1 MGDKSTSNKHF
12 TTHEEAMYV
21 ICYKNQGKNEF
32 IVKDD
37 KGELIKSFKI
47 EENKEDVELF
57 SKPSNSNYIFIDI
70 VSNEESKWE
79 YCLLCPKTVEYL
91 LEQNE
96 KSLKTMSSTGCPFVV
111 TLETTGCCL
120 EITSD
125 NKIYAVGDG
134 TIYAGYENN
143 NPGEG
148 LDCCNNPVI
157 KINKQGNPD
166 GTSYS
171 AMDGEEL
178 IITLEGQNQN
188 GPNYIPC
195 DCKDAKPSGDVQ
207 HPDPCPPTNFLS
219 PFKILKNKN
228 NNVLTLSINKNF
240 FKR

>member
-1 MGDKSTSNKHF
+1 
-12 TTHEEAMYV
+12 MYV

-134 TIYAGYENN
+134 TIYAGYEN
-143 NPGEG
+143 
-148 LDCCNNPVI
+148 
-157 KINKQGNPD
+157 KIGR
-166 GTSYS
+166 
-171 AMDGEEL
+171 AH
-178 IITLEGQNQN
+178 
-188 GPNYIPC
+188 
-195 DCKDAKPSGDVQ
+195 V
-207 HPDPCPPTNFLS
+207 
-219 PFKILKNKN
+219 
-228 NNVLTLSINKNF
+228 
-240 FKR
+240 